1 MKKLLFILVVGF
13 IVSVMHS
20 CADDDFPVPPAS
32 TVPVFLNE
40 IDNEAFAPATVTFTN
55 ESIVPDRAGEVS
67 YYWNFGDGSSST
79 EINPVHLYDTPGAYD
94 VTLVVVTQGSLEVNE
109 TTRTIVIKD
118 PNATGSPVFFSDGSS
133 VYTALINSQSPI
145 VTALGLNGFGDVYGM
160 TIDTVNMKLYIADF
174 DAGKI
179 FRANLDGSGLE
190 EFRTGIGEPDAL
202 AIDYDANQLYWDTSS
217 GIRRA
222 DLGEASTSQFEE
234 FVTGQAN
241 DPDGIAID
249 PVNGKLYWNN
259 YNGGVWSKNLS
270 GTGESEIIPGG
281 QGGASIIVVDNKIYF
296 DEYIA
301 SGDIHLKSANL
312 DGSGVATLATGISR
326 IVYGIAYDPEE
337 EKIYWV
343 DRNVRTIMRANL
355 DGSSPEPWH
364 VSATISPRGL
374 VIGKKM

>member
-1 MKKLLFILVVGF
+1 MKKLVFILVMGL

-20 CADDDFPVPPAS
+20 CSDDDFPVPPAS
-32 TVPVFLNE
+32 TVPAFTSV
-40 IDNEAFAPATVTFTN
+40 IDNDAFAPATVTFTN
-55 ESIVPDRAGEVS
+55 SSIVPERAGDVA
-67 YYWNFGDGSSST
+67 YYWNFGDGTSST
-79 EINPVHLYDTPGAYD
+79 EVNPAHLYDGPGAYD
-94 VTLVVVTQGSLEVNE
+94 VKLVVVTQGSLEVNE
-109 TTRTIVIKD
+109 ITRTIVIKD
-118 PNATGSPVFFSDGSS
+118 PNASGSPVFFTDGSS

-145 VTALGLNGFGDVYGM
+145 VTTAGLDGFGDVYGM

-190 EFRTGIGEPDAL
+190 EFRIGIGEPDAL
-202 AIDYDANQLYWDTSS
+202 AIDYDANQIYWDTSS

-222 DLGEASTSQFEE
+222 DLDNTNTNQFEE

-281 QGGASIIVVDNKIYF
+281 QGGASIIVVDDKIYF

-326 IVYGIAYDPEE
+326 VVYGIAFDPEE
-337 EKIYWV
+337 EKVYWV
-343 DRNVRTIMRANL
+343 DRGVRTIMRANL
-355 DGSSPEPWH
+355 DGSSPEAWN